1 MIEQFVINPI
11 SAFCAKCQQKKI
23 SLFHIEPDY
32 PPPSCKMLLNSAV
45 TSPGF
50 LASVRGPCVI
60 IPGGGLMGRGRVE
73 MAELRLG
80 RGYEDTH
87 WTPAQQTPATVI
99 FRGKILSVSDNLFS
113 SPPVS
118 SQIGGTLWSLSPCLC
133 RYWSCKR
140 SIDLIFTITEKA
152 Y

>member
-1 MIEQFVINPI
+1 MEF
-11 SAFCAKCQQKKI
+11 
-23 SLFHIEPDY
+23 
-32 PPPSCKMLLNSAV
+32 SCSRQSRVA
-45 TSPGF
+45 GH
-50 LASVRGPCVI
+50 SVRGPCVI

-152 Y
+152 HMPTSTVTFKTLLRRYAKQALTQALFSIVS